1 MPKEIERKFKVKKLP
16 LELLEDIDPL
26 ELTQTYLQAKDGEEV
41 RVRAIN
47 NSTFIMT
54 MKRATNSANVREEIE
69 CELTPEEYRAYLK
82 LQIGTQIQKR
92 RYKIPGDNGLTYELD
107 VYQGDLEGLM
117 VVEVE
122 FPTEE
127 MANSFVKPDWF
138 GNEVTS
144 DKRYKNASLAKNGM
158 PEGHDR

>member
-1 MPKEIERKFKVKKLP
+1 MPNEIEKKFKVKKLP
-16 LELLEDIDPL
+16 IELLENIEPL
-26 ELTQTYLQAKDGEEV
+26 ELTQTYLQAKEGEEV

-47 NSTFIMT
+47 NSTFVMT
-54 MKRATNSANVREEIE
+54 VKKPTNSANVREEVEGEISK
-69 CELTPEEYRAYLK
+69 EEYETYLK
-82 LQIGTQIQKR
+82 LQIGRQIKKK
-92 RYKIPGDNGLTYELD
+92 RYKIPDDNGLIYELD
-107 VYQGDLEGLM
+107 IYQGDLDGLM

-144 DKRYKNASLAKNGM
+144 DKSYKNASLAKNGM
-158 PEGHDR
+158 PEGHGR